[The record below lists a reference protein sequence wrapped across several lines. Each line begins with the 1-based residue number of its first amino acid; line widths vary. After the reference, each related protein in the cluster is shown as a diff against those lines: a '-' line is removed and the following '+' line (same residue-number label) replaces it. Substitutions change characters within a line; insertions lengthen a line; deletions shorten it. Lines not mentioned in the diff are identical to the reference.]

1 MIPYEPIV
9 EQAMQK
15 FYNALSEKDKR
26 GYAAIEAMRLGRGG
40 IAYIVQVL
48 GCSRKTIAQGIEEL
62 ELQTK

>member
-1 MIPYEPIV
+1 
-9 EQAMQK
+9 MQK

-26 GYAAIEAMRLGRGG
+26 GYAAIEAMRLGHGG